1 MVSAGR
7 KPPSSPWKTFMPV
20 STSAASTNSSV
31 MFPASSKVLT
41 GLAALTETISD
52 SAMTIAM
59 TSARNFFKFLIGSV
73 SSL

>member
-1 MVSAGR
+1 M
-7 KPPSSPWKTFMPV
+7 
-20 STSAASTNSSV
+20 NCSV

-41 GLAALTETISD
+41 GFAALAD
-52 SAMTIAM
+52 SMRLNAMTNAM

>member
-1 MVSAGR
+1 M
-7 KPPSSPWKTFMPV
+7 
-20 STSAASTNSSV
+20 NCSV

-41 GLAALTETISD
+41 GFAALTETISD